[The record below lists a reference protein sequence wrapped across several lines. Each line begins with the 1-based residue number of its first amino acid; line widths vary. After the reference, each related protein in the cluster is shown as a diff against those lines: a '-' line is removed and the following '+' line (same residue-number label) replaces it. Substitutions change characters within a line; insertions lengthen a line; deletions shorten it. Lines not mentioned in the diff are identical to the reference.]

1 MKMPVKVLERLVLA
15 LCFLT
20 LAVGFSGCATTDDEN
35 LTERPWNT
43 PKTWET
49 GIPQSMQQGR

>member
-1 MKMPVKVLERLVLA
+1 MPVKVLERLVLA